1 MYKIDGIDE
10 IKGLTGKLNP
20 MYTWDTGKGTL
31 LLLLKFQLM
40 DTSPASFDYKK
51 TTDIIN
57 LLEKHLE
64 TFSVKIDPESE
75 LRTFPLGP
83 ELVGNGLGYS
93 YEATFKGTKEQKKK
107 AEIWL
112 KSEPVR
118 TAIHYILGD
127 EGNFKIEFLRD
138 LILDYVNKAELIKEQ
153 RDEIKKLK
161 AINKRKKNLDLSIHS
176 IKQLFGDNKQ
186 LQLFSDKT
194 VDEYISQTGLPKL
207 HKPDSYGVVLNQAQE
222 RVYMGIIKAFSD
234 TNYLGDQTIDKR
246 EEFKNRG
253 INVNSSKA
261 TDKVKQAYSNIDK
274 IPEIKLT
281 QAQIIELSGYDLQKQ
296 RQGDKTDVTEA
307 ISFLGSK
314 QFCFYWLRLK
324 KDEKGN
330 PVKDK
335 KGDFVKEECME
346 VGTLFRITYVK
357 EEGGNELKHY
367 EISPTAVILDQVNN
381 NYGGT
386 YFLSIP
392 EDWRDEVKQITGKRA
407 SSYTYNFLL
416 WLRLQYE
423 QIRQHNAKPK
433 VKKKPF
439 KLSRSWEDIAIA
451 LKMPETMYK
460 ANRKRAS
467 KIILDAQE
475 IAIKLGYLQK
485 VRNNGA
491 TDELFLNEE
500 YYPKPGELV

>member
-1 MYKIDGIDE
+1 MYKVDE
-10 IKGLTGKLNP
+10 IEGLTGKLNP
-20 MYTWDTGKGTL
+20 MYNWDTGKGTL
-31 LLLLKFQLM
+31 LLLLKFGLM
-40 DTSPASFDYKK
+40 DVSPADFYYKEI
-51 TTDIIN
+51 TDTIN
-57 LLEKHLE
+57 FLEKHLE

-75 LRTFPLGP
+75 LRAFFPLEP
-83 ELVGNGLGYS
+83 DLQNNGLRYS
-93 YEATFKGTKEQKKK
+93 YKATFKGTKEQKKK
-107 AEIWL
+107 ADIYL
-112 KSEPVR
+112 KSEPVGI
-118 TAIHYILGD
+118 AIHYMLGD
-127 EGNFKIEFLRD
+127 EGNFKNPLARD
-138 LILDYVNKAELIKEQ
+138 LILAFVDGAEKIKEQ
-153 RDEIKKLK
+153 RAEIEKLK
-161 AINKRKKNLDLSIHS
+161 AVNSRKKNLDLSIHS
-176 IKQLFGDNKQ
+176 VKQLFGDNKQ
-186 LQLFSDKT
+186 LQLFSDKI
-194 VDEYISQTGLPKL
+194 VDEFISHTGQTKL

-234 TNYLGDQTIDKR
+234 TNYLGDQVIDKN

-253 INVNSSKA
+253 INIGNFKA
-261 TDKVKQAYSNIDK
+261 TNKVKQAYSNIEK

-281 QAQIIELSGYDLQKQ
+281 QAQIIDLSGYDLQKQ

-314 QFCFYWLRLK
+314 QFCFYWLRLI
-324 KDEKGN
+324 KDEKGV

-335 KGDFVKEECME
+335 KGDYVKEECME

-357 EEGGNELKHY
+357 EEGSNDLKHY

-433 VKKKPF
+433 VKKKAF
-439 KLSRSWEDIAIA
+439 KLSRSWEEIAIV
-451 LKMPETMYK
+451 LKMPESMYK

-467 KIILDAQE
+467 KIILDAQD

-485 VRNNGA
+485 VINNGA
-491 TDELFLNEE
+491 IDELFLNEE